1 VLDHLEAWI
10 PPLKDGLSGCTG
22 PGYPPTSIVPFFP
35 PETPCAVYPLCVTSS
50 DGSDVL
56 VEQPT
61 EAIKTLHRAVSNRYR
76 VGPFAGPALPEA
88 LVWPR
93 LGYVTFGEEEKVWP

>member
-1 VLDHLEAWI
+1 MDSQGVPGQVTH
-10 PPLKDGLSGCTG
+10 PLRSSRLSK
-22 PGYPPTSIVPFFP
+22 P

>member
-1 VLDHLEAWI
+1 
-10 PPLKDGLSGCTG
+10 
-22 PGYPPTSIVPFFP
+22 
-35 PETPCAVYPLCVTSS
+35 
-50 DGSDVL
+50 
-56 VEQPT
+56 VEQAT